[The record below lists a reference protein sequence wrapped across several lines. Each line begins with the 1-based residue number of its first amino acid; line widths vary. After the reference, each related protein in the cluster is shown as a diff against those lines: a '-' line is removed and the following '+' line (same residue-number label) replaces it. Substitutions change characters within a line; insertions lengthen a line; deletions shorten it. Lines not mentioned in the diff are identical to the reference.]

1 MQVWDGNT
9 DARITFDWAQSAQP
23 GRTIATMTENANLTQ
38 ALLTRL
44 SKLSDT
50 RLSIFQNTT
59 VSNIANGVDTT
70 EADLSSWPVVTLSST
85 SPDSSPPPPSSI
97 AARLLIGADGVN
109 SPVRKYAGIA
119 KLGWDYDRHGV
130 VATLTIDGSS
140 DSLLKNTIT
149 AYQRFLPALG
159 GPIALLPF
167 PNNHI
172 SLVWSTTPQN
182 ASYLKSLPADAFISM
197 VNAAFRLS
205 MIDLKY
211 MLTLPLNSTD
221 SQQPHTSELSWRLQ
235 HTTPPP
241 GTSIP
246 WISSLQPQTLT
257 SFPLRHLHATTYTN
271 PRIALAG
278 DAAHTVHPLAGQG
291 LNLGLGD
298 AKALV
303 ATIAEAVEVGADI
316 GDVMALERYGR
327 ERWGVNALVGGVCDG
342 LHKLYS
348 HDGGLFAWGR
358 TLGLGIVEN
367 APMLKGMIM
376 GAAEGR

>member
-9 DARITFDWAQSAQP
+9 DARITFDWAQSAQAS
-23 GRTIATMTENANLTQ
+23 RTIAMMTENANLTQ

-44 SKLSDT
+44 SELSNT
-50 RLSIFQNTT
+50 PLSIFQNST
-59 VSNIANGVDTT
+59 VSNIANGTDTPDV
-70 EADLSSWPVVTLSST
+70 DLSSWPVLTLSSA
-85 SPDSSPPPPSSI
+85 SPSSSTQTPPSI

-109 SPVRKYAGIA
+109 SPVRKYAGITTR
-119 KLGWDYDRHGV
+119 GWDYDRHGV
-130 VATLTIDGSS
+130 VATLTTTPSD
-140 DSLLKNTIT
+140 DSLFKATTT

-167 PNNHI
+167 PNAHA

-182 ASYLKSLPADAFISM
+182 ASYLKSLPPKAFTSM
-197 VNAAFRLS
+197 VNAAFRLPQV
-205 MIDLKY
+205 DLKY
-211 MLTLPLNSTD
+211 MLTLPAAPSP
-221 SQQPHTSELSWRLQ
+221 SQQSHASELSWRLQ
-235 HTTPPP
+235 HTPPSP
-241 GTSIP
+241 ATSIP
-246 WISSLQPQTLT
+246 WVASLQPHTLA

-271 PRIALAG
+271 PRVALAG

-298 AKALV
+298 VKVLA

-316 GDVMALERYGR
+316 GDVMALEKYGR

-348 HDGGLFAWGR
+348 HDGGVFTWGR

-367 APMLKGMIM
+367 VPLLKGMIM